1 MAKAKFTTAPEAVTA
16 ILNESI
22 PLFAQHGFSG
32 VSIRQIAN
40 AVDISIATLYYH
52 FPDKKAL
59 YLKSIEYAFSDKAQA
74 ITDVMNTPG
83 TKEERLKLFVLRFT
97 ELMSN
102 DRNFRLLFQR
112 ELLDADSS
120 RLQLLAERVFK
131 EQFQNVVNL
140 AKEISPKCD
149 PHLMAISMVG
159 LILFHLET
167 TPLRVFLPEGREE
180 HNQPKI
186 IAQHVYMLLKN
197 GVLKCSD

>member
-83 TKEERLKLFVLRFT
+83 TKEE
-97 ELMSN
+97 
-102 DRNFRLLFQR
+102 
-112 ELLDADSS
+112 
-120 RLQLLAERVFK
+120 
-131 EQFQNVVNL
+131 
-140 AKEISPKCD
+140 
-149 PHLMAISMVG
+149 H
-159 LILFHLET
+159 
-167 TPLRVFLPEGREE
+167 
-180 HNQPKI
+180 
-186 IAQHVYMLLKN
+186 
-197 GVLKCSD
+197 

>member
-32 VSIRQIAN
+32 VSIRKIAN

-59 YLKSIEYAFSDKAQA
+59 YLKSIEYAFSDKAEG

-120 RLQLLAERVFK
+120 RLQLLAEQVFK

-180 HNQPKI
+180 HNQPEI

>member
-59 YLKSIEYAFSDKAQA
+59 YLKSIEYAFSDKAEG

-180 HNQPKI
+180 HNQPEI

>member
-180 HNQPKI
+180 HNQPEI

>member
-59 YLKSIEYAFSDKAQA
+59 YLKSIEYAFSDKAEG

>member
-32 VSIRQIAN
+32 VSIRQVAN

-52 FPDKKAL
+52 FPDKKTL

>member
-1 MAKAKFTTAPEAVTA
+1 
-16 ILNESI
+16 
-22 PLFAQHGFSG
+22 
-32 VSIRQIAN
+32 
-40 AVDISIATLYYH
+40 
-52 FPDKKAL
+52 
-59 YLKSIEYAFSDKAQA
+59 
-74 ITDVMNTPG
+74 
-83 TKEERLKLFVLRFT
+83 
-97 ELMSN
+97 MSN

-112 ELLDADSS
+112 ELLDANSS